1 MLIVAGHLVVDPP
14 ARAAYL
20 DGCIGVIEQAR
31 SAPGCLDF
39 ALSPDLTDPA
49 RINIFERRADRESV
63 EAFRGSGT
71 GDEQNAAIRG
81 ASVAEYEVAGIHTL
95 T

>member
-20 DGCIGVIEQAR
+20 DGCVEVVDRAR
-31 SAPGCLDF
+31 STPGCPDF

-49 RINIFERRADRESV
+49 RINIFECWTDRGSV

-71 GDEQNAAIRG
+71 GDGQDAAIRD
-81 ASVAEYEVAGIHTL
+81 ASVAEYEIAEIRSL

>member
-1 MLIVAGHLVVDPP
+1 MLIVAGHLTVDPP

-49 RINIFERRADRESV
+49 RINIFERWVDRESV

-71 GDEQNAAIRG
+71 GDEQAAAIRG
-81 ASVAEYEVAGIHTL
+81 ASVAEYEIAGTRSL

>member
-20 DGCIGVIEQAR
+20 DGCIGVVEQAR

-39 ALSPDLTDPA
+39 ALSPDLTDSA
-49 RINIFERRADRESV
+49 RINIFERWVDRESV

-71 GDEQNAAIRG
+71 GDEQAAAIRD
-81 ASVAEYEVAGIHTL
+81 ASVAEYEIAEIRSL